1 MYMEQKIKEEISKE
15 LKKTNQVEGDDS
27 FDWDNFLNGTE
38 HIFSHKNKKNV
49 SLSKEQEYKLSL
61 YEGEKSFEKK
71 VEEGLIVTGQIR
83 FMTKREMQIDFNYK
97 DYIYVE
103 NKLSDWATLQSFKE
117 GDVVDV
123 LIKEIQ
129 NKPIFMIR
137 GSVMDLLRRN
147 VDTKIRT
154 HFEENTPILAVV
166 NEIIP
171 AGFMLTMEIDKVKV
185 GAFMPNTLADVNRL
199 YDPQVLLGKQIHVM
213 LETMQQEKGVYVV
226 SRKKYLRTL
235 IPEKMNKLSF
245 DEKYEGLVTGTTPF
259 GVFVQFEGCLTGMI
273 HKANVNSEWRERIE
287 DIKAGTLMVFY
298 IKEITKSNKI
308 ILTQTLEDSLW
319 DTIKVGM
326 ILDGDVVAMKP
337 FGALVK
343 LDYETIGLIQI
354 SYLNKYKKHLN
365 QGDKISV
372 KVVNVLKDDRKIYLS
387 LYDKNRTSE
396 TNITEEKN

>member
-1 MYMEQKIKEEISKE
+1 MEQKLKGEISSE
-15 LKKTNQVEGDDS
+15 LKTTSQVEGNDS
-27 FDWDNFLNGTE
+27 FDWGSYLNGRD
-38 HIFSHKNKKNV
+38 HIFSHKNKNNIK
-49 SLSKEQEYKLSL
+49 LTTEQEYNLSL
-61 YEGEKSFEKK
+61 YEGKNSFNKK
-71 VEEGLIVTGQIR
+71 VEEGLIVTGQIK

-103 NKLSDWATLQSFKE
+103 NKISDWATLQSLKE
-117 GDVVDV
+117 GDIVDV

-129 NKPIFMIR
+129 SKPVYMIK

-147 VDTKIRT
+147 VDNKIKT
-154 HFEENTPILAVV
+154 FFEENTPIVAVV

-199 YDPQVLLGKQIHVM
+199 YDPQVLLGKQINVL
-213 LETMQQEKGVYVV
+213 LETTQQEKGVYVV

-235 IPEKMNKLSF
+235 IPEMMEKLDF
-245 DEKYEGLVTGTTPF
+245 EQKYEGLVTGTTPF

-273 HKANVNSEWRERIE
+273 HKANVNSEWRDRIE
-287 DIKAGTLMVFY
+287 EIKPGTLMVFY
-298 IKEITKSNKI
+298 IKEITKNDKI

-319 DTIKVGM
+319 DTINVGM

-354 SYLNKYKKHLN
+354 SYLNKYKKHLA

-387 LYDKNRTSE
+387 LYDKTRVKE
-396 TNITEEKN
+396 TTDNTNYEQ

>member
-1 MYMEQKIKEEISKE
+1 MEQKIKEEISSE
-15 LKKTNQVEGDDS
+15 LKKINQVEGNEN
-27 FDWDNFLNGTE
+27 FDWDSVLNGTE
-38 HIFSHKNKKNV
+38 HIFSHKNKNNV
-49 SLSKEQEYKLSL
+49 KLSKEQEYKLSL
-61 YEGEKSFEKK
+61 YDGINSFDKK

-83 FMTKREMQIDFNYK
+83 YMTKREMQIDFNYK

-103 NKLSDWATLQSFKE
+103 NKLSDWPTLQSFKE

-123 LIKEIQ
+123 LVKEIQ
-129 NKPIFMIR
+129 SKPIYLIK
-137 GSVMDLLRRN
+137 GSIMDLLRRN

-154 HFEENTPILAVV
+154 CFEENTPIIAVV

-171 AGFMLTMEIDKVKV
+171 AGYMLTMEIDKVKV
-185 GAFMPNTLADVNRL
+185 NAFMPNTLADVNRI
-199 YDPQVLLGKQIHVM
+199 YDPNVLLGKKINVM

-235 IPEKMNKLSF
+235 IPEKMSKLDF
-245 DEKYEGLVTGTTPF
+245 DEVYEGVVTGTTPF
-259 GVFVQFEGCLTGMI
+259 GVFVQFDGCLTGMI
-273 HKANVNSEWRERIE
+273 HKANVNSEWRDRIHE
-287 DIKAGTLMVFY
+287 IKAGTQIVFY
-298 IKEITKSNKI
+298 IKEITKNDKI

-326 ILDGDVVAMKP
+326 ILDGEVVALKP

-354 SYLNKYKKHLN
+354 SYLNKYKKHLTQN
-365 QGDKISV
+365 EKISV

-387 LYDKNRTSE
+387 LYDKTRIKE
-396 TNITEEKN
+396 TTDTTEVN